1 LVVALELNTM
11 VEVRGRECL
20 EGSSVAMDG
29 HRAAYMDVLVAIPG
43 KHSLPLTGTMFGYQA
58 NGTLAALH

>member
-1 LVVALELNTM
+1 M
-11 VEVRGRECL
+11 VEVRGGECL